1 MYRDDNV
8 RNKFN
13 LECKHKCIGTYVTK
27 LYSYL
32 VTVNDEGQIIPELKT
47 FVEKNVIF
55 RRITSLKKQC
65 LFQ

>member
-1 MYRDDNV
+1 M
-8 RNKFN
+8 
-13 LECKHKCIGTYVTK
+13 TK